1 MDSKEKISYF
11 YLIIKHSNIFS
22 LIENHMSFTYFCTKR
37 CFKHKIKTMKLMSQ
51 QTFVDGN
58 ELHFCE
64 FYIITKYIGAGK
76 TPYLILQ

>member
-1 MDSKEKISYF
+1 
-11 YLIIKHSNIFS
+11 
-22 LIENHMSFTYFCTKR
+22 
-37 CFKHKIKTMKLMSQ
+37 MSQ